1 MKTTLLI
8 LLFVCTLLN
17 AQQSVLMLGELKIF
31 GLNIPQEVEL
41 TFETEKVPSTSH
53 WDFQNNLVLNS
64 YYTYQNFTLSY
75 SNTYDSFWFR
85 TGETTGMGKGL
96 YKVTAKN
103 SNDSLLAY
111 FYYDLRTCI
120 DYNNTPDLEVTF
132 NYTNS
137 LFRFNN
143 STPPWNN
150 MSIND
155 ELVESWIYTAHMC
168 CEQETDLFEPQAPT
182 NLFVYSSGGI
192 HPQLYWNNNDQQ
204 DFWTNV
210 DVYRS
215 LVYSGGPDGFDQIAT
230 LGRNA
235 TSYYDSEYFTG
246 QVPIAYYQIRKRN
259 VYKNS
264 VPSNTVSINIIPAK
278 MTEESNQIQVSTER
292 EDFRDYLFQNYPNPF
307 NPTTE
312 IKFEITDSGN
322 ISLDV
327 YDILGRKI
335 YTLANGFYTKGLYKF
350 NFNASVIPSGIYYCI
365 FKTNYTVQ
373 TRKMLLLK

>member
-1 MKTTLLI
+1 MKVIQLHSRDYTLQNQLWALQNAHIGAKMKTTLLI

-120 DYNNTPDLEVTF
+120 DYNNK
-132 NYTNS
+132 
-137 LFRFNN
+137 
-143 STPPWNN
+143 
-150 MSIND
+150 
-155 ELVESWIYTAHMC
+155 
-168 CEQETDLFEPQAPT
+168 
-182 NLFVYSSGGI
+182 
-192 HPQLYWNNNDQQ
+192 
-204 DFWTNV
+204 NV
-210 DVYRS
+210 FCIIFFFYRS
-215 LVYSGGPDGFDQIAT
+215 FVYSGGPDGFDQIAT

-246 QVPIAYYQIRKRN
+246 TGAIAYYQIRKRN

-278 MTEESNQIQVSTER
+278 MTE
-292 EDFRDYLFQNYPNPF
+292 
-307 NPTTE
+307 
-312 IKFEITDSGN
+312 
-322 ISLDV
+322 
-327 YDILGRKI
+327 
-335 YTLANGFYTKGLYKF
+335 A
-350 NFNASVIPSGIYYCI
+350 
-365 FKTNYTVQ
+365 
-373 TRKMLLLK
+373 